1 MPGLQIAREGMG
13 QMDKHALIIC
23 LHDLGERADCLGLD
37 ALDLLLVLEGQ
48 LRQAI
53 EGAGVGEVDGHEIA
67 MDDTEGSLWVYGPDA
82 KAMLKAALP
91 IVCPSRLAPGGRV
104 ILRYGARDAAAQE
117 ETFLLGDLCAHRN
130 G

>member
-1 MPGLQIAREGMG
+1 MG
-13 QMDKHALIIC
+13 V
-23 LHDLGERADCLGLD
+23 D
-37 ALDLLLVLEGQ
+37 ALDLLLVLEGR

-53 EGAGVGEVDGHEIA
+53 EGVGEVDGHEIA

-91 IVCPSRLAPGGRV
+91 IVCPLPLAPGGRV
-104 ILRYGARDAAAQE
+104 ILRYGARDAAARE
-117 ETFLLGDLCAHRN
+117 ETFLLGDLCAHRS